1 MAAFAE
7 MGVMPEIAQA
17 VEEMDWLLP
26 TDIQAESVPLI
37 LGGGDVLMA
46 AETGSGK
53 TGAFSIPVI
62 QIVYETLKDQQE
74 GKKGRAAVKT
84 GGAVFNKWQMN
95 PYDRSP
101 AFAIGPDGLCCQSR
115 EFKEWHGCRSTRA
128 VTKGKYY
135 YEVSCHDQGLCR
147 IGWSTAQAA
156 LDLGTDKFGFGFG
169 GTGKK
174 SHNKQFDSYGEEF
187 TMHDTIGCYIDMDNG
202 HVSFSKNGNDLGL
215 AFEIPQNLRRQP
227 FFASCVLKN
236 AELKFNFGG
245 EPFKNAPKDG
255 FVAVDQ
261 APDGHVVKTTQTG
274 SATVSQV
281 KSSSTAPKALIV
293 EPSKELAEQTL
304 NNVNQFKKYVDNPK
318 LRELLIIGGVAAK
331 EQLSIL
337 ESGVDI
343 VVGTPGRLD
352 DLISTGK
359 LDLSQVRFLVLD
371 ECDGL
376 LTAGYTDF
384 IMRVYNKIPQVTSDG
399 KRLQVIVCSATL
411 HSFDVKK
418 LSERIMHFPTWV
430 DLKGED
436 SVPETVHHVVV
447 TVNPKND
454 RLWERLGKNH
464 IRTDEVHAKDNT
476 RPGANTAE
484 MWSEAIKILKGEYTI
499 RAIKEHKM
507 DQAII
512 FCRTKIDC
520 DNMEQYL
527 IAQGGGELTIP
538 ATDEVHAKDNT
549 RPGANTAEM
558 WSEAIKILK
567 GEYTIRAIKEHKMD
581 QAIIFCRTKIDCD
594 NMEQY
599 LIAQGGGPD
608 KKGHQFSCV
617 CLHGDRKPNE
627 RKYNLERF
635 KKKEVRF
642 LVCTDVAAR
651 GIDVHGVPY
660 DVAARG
666 IDVHGVPYVIN
677 VTLPDE
683 KQNYVHRIGRVGRAE
698 RMGLAISLVAME
710 KEKVWYHVCPNRGRG
725 CYNTRL
731 KEEGGCTIWYNEK
744 ELLGEIEDHLKCTIT
759 QCEPDIKVPVDEF
772 DGKVAYGQR
781 RAAGG
786 GLYKGH
792 VDILA
797 PTVQELANLEREAQ
811 TSFLQLGYLPNQ
823 LFRAF

>member
-1 MAAFAE
+1 MAAFGE

-26 TDIQAESVPLI
+26 TDIQAESIPLI
-37 LGGGDVLMA
+37 LGGGEVLMA

-74 GKKGRAAVKT
+74 GKKGRSAVKT

-95 PYDRSP
+95 PYDRSS

-115 EFKEWHGCRSTRA
+115 EFKEWHGCRSTKA
-128 VTKGKYY
+128 VTKGKNY
-135 YEVSCHDQGLCR
+135 YEVACHDQGLCR
-147 IGWSTAQAA
+147 LGWSTAQEWTNVDLA
-156 LDLGTDKFGFGFG
+156 LG

-174 SHNKQFDSYGEEF
+174 SHNKQFDSYGKEF
-187 TMHDTIGCYIDMDNG
+187 TMHDTIGCYIDLDKCQ
-202 HVSFSKNGNDLGL
+202 VSFSKNGK
-215 AFEIPQNLRRQP
+215 IPPQLKNQP

-236 AELKFNFGG
+236 AELKFNFGD
-245 EPFKNAPKDG
+245 EPFKNQPKDG
-255 FVAVDQ
+255 YVAVNQ
-261 APDGHVVKTTQTG
+261 ASDGHVVKSSQTG
-274 SATVSQV
+274 DAKVSRV
-281 KSSSTAPKALIV
+281 KSISNAPRALII

-304 NNVNQFKKYVDNPK
+304 NNVNQFKKYVDNLK
-318 LRELLIIGGVAAK
+318 LRDLLIIGGVAAK

-337 ESGVDI
+337 ESGVDN

-376 LTAGYTDF
+376 LSAGYTDF
-384 IMRVYNKIPQVTSDG
+384 IMRVYNQIPQVTSDG

-418 LSERIMHFPTWV
+418 LSEKIMHFPTWV

-447 TVNPKND
+447 PVNPKTD

-464 IRTDEVHAKDNT
+464 IRTDEVHAKDDT
-476 RPGANTAE
+476 RPGASTPE
-484 MWSEAIKILKGEYTI
+484 MWSEAIKILKGEYAI

-527 IAQGGGELTIP
+527 IK
-538 ATDEVHAKDNT
+538 H
-549 RPGANTAEM
+549 
-558 WSEAIKILK
+558 
-567 GEYTIRAIKEHKMD
+567 
-581 QAIIFCRTKIDCD
+581 
-594 NMEQY
+594 
-599 LIAQGGGPD
+599 GGGPD

-635 KKKEVRF
+635 KKQEVKF
-642 LVCTDVAAR
+642 LICTDVAAR
-651 GIDVHGVPY
+651 GID
-660 DVAARG
+660 
-666 IDVHGVPYVIN
+666 IHGVPYVIN

-683 KQNYVHRIGRVGRAE
+683 KQNYVHRIGRVGRAD

-710 KEKVWYHVCPNRGRG
+710 KEK
-725 CYNTRL
+725 
-731 KEEGGCTIWYNEK
+731 
-744 ELLGEIEDHLKCTIT
+744 LLSEIEEHLKCTIT

-772 DGKVAYGQR
+772 DGKVTYGQR
-781 RAAGG
+781 RTAGG
-786 GLYKGH
+786 EWPCGY
-792 VDILA
+792 ILA
-797 PTVQELANLEREAQ
+797 PTVQELASLEREAQ
-811 TSFLQLGYLPNQ
+811 TSFLHLSYLPNQ
-823 LFRAF
+823 FFKTF

>member
-1 MAAFAE
+1 
-7 MGVMPEIAQA
+7 
-17 VEEMDWLLP
+17 MDWLLP
-26 TDIQAESVPLI
+26 TDIQAESIPLI

-74 GKKGRAAVKT
+74 GKKGRTAVKT

-95 PYDRSP
+95 PYDRST

-115 EFKEWHGCRSTRA
+115 EFKEWHGCRSTKA
-128 VTKGKYY
+128 ITKGKYY

-147 IGWSTAQAA
+147 IGWSTSQAA
-156 LDLGTDKFGFGFG
+156 LDLGTDKYGFGFG

-187 TMHDTIGCYIDMDNG
+187 TMHDTMGCYLDLDNG
-202 HVSFSKNGNDLGL
+202 LLSFSKNGLCL
-215 AFEIPQNLRRQP
+215 P
-227 FFASCVLKN
+227 FPYCVYCN

-245 EPFKNAPKDG
+245 EEFKNPPKTG

-261 APDGHVVKTTQTG
+261 ASEGHVVKSSQTG
-274 SATVSQV
+274 SVKMSEVKATSCG
-281 KSSSTAPKALIV
+281 PKALIV

-304 NNVNQFKKYVDNPK
+304 NNVNQCKRYVDNPK
-318 LRELLIIGGVAAK
+318 LRDLLIIGGVPARDQLAVL
-331 EQLSIL
+331 EQ
-337 ESGVDI
+337 GVDI

-359 LDLSQVRFLVLD
+359 LTLSQVRFLVLD

-384 IMRVYNKIPQVTSDG
+384 IMRIYNQIPQVTSDG

-447 TVNPKND
+447 PVNPKHD
-454 RLWERLGKNH
+454 RSWERLDRKNH
-464 IRTDEVHAKDNT
+464 ILTDEVHAKDNT
-476 RPGANTAE
+476 RPGANSSE

-499 RAIKEHKM
+499 RAIREHNM

-520 DNMEQYL
+520 DNMEQYF
-527 IAQGGGELTIP
+527 IVQGGGELEYYYCT
-538 ATDEVHAKDNT
+538 TL
-549 RPGANTAEM
+549 
-558 WSEAIKILK
+558 ILQ
-567 GEYTIRAIKEHKMD
+567 YYY
-581 QAIIFCRTKIDCD
+581 

-599 LIAQGGGPD
+599 FIKQEVKFLI
-608 KKGHQFSCV
+608 
-617 CLHGDRKPNE
+617 
-627 RKYNLERF
+627 
-635 KKKEVRF
+635 
-642 LVCTDVAAR
+642 CTDVAAR
-651 GIDVHGVPY
+651 GID
-660 DVAARG
+660 
-666 IDVHGVPYVIN
+666 IHGVPYVIN

-698 RMGLAISLVAME
+698 RSVISSLVE
-710 KEKVWYHVCPNRGRG
+710 REVWYHTCANRGRG
-725 CYNTRL
+725 CHNTRL

-744 ELLGEIEDHLKCTIT
+744 ELLSDEHLKCTIT
-759 QCEPDIKVPVDEF
+759 QCEPDIKVPVDDF
-772 DGKVAYGQR
+772 DGKVTYGKR
-781 RAAGG
+781 RAAAGG
-786 GLYKGH
+786 NYCGH
-792 VDILA
+792 VAALA

-811 TSFLQLGYLPNQ
+811 TSFLHLGYLPNQ
-823 LFRAF
+823 LFKAF

>member
-1 MAAFAE
+1 MAAFGE

-26 TDIQAESVPLI
+26 TDIQAESIPLI
-37 LGGGDVLMA
+37 LGGGEVLMA

-74 GKKGRAAVKT
+74 GKKGRSAVKT

-95 PYDRSP
+95 PYDRSS

-115 EFKEWHGCRSTRA
+115 EFKEWHGCRSTKA
-128 VTKGKYY
+128 VTKGKNY
-135 YEVSCHDQGLCR
+135 YEVACHDQGLCR
-147 IGWSTAQAA
+147 LGWSTAQEWTNVDLA
-156 LDLGTDKFGFGFG
+156 LG

-174 SHNKQFDSYGEEF
+174 SHNKQFDSYGKEF
-187 TMHDTIGCYIDMDNG
+187 TMHDTIGCYIDLDKCQ
-202 HVSFSKNGNDLGL
+202 VSFSKNGK
-215 AFEIPQNLRRQP
+215 IPPQLKNQP

-236 AELKFNFGG
+236 AELKFNFGD
-245 EPFKNAPKDG
+245 EPFKNQPKDG
-255 FVAVDQ
+255 YVAVNQ
-261 APDGHVVKTTQTG
+261 ASDGHVVKSSQTG
-274 SATVSQV
+274 DAKVSRV
-281 KSSSTAPKALIV
+281 KSISNAPRALII

-304 NNVNQFKKYVDNPK
+304 NNVNQFKKYVDNLK
-318 LRELLIIGGVAAK
+318 LRDLLIIGGVAAK

-337 ESGVDI
+337 ESGVDN

-376 LTAGYTDF
+376 LSAGYTDF
-384 IMRVYNKIPQVTSDG
+384 IMRVYNQIPQVTSDG

-418 LSERIMHFPTWV
+418 LSEKIMHFPTWV

-447 TVNPKND
+447 PVNPKTD

-464 IRTDEVHAKDNT
+464 IRTDEVHAKDDT
-476 RPGANTAE
+476 RPGASTPE
-484 MWSEAIKILKGEYTI
+484 MWSEAIKILKGEYAI

-527 IAQGGGELTIP
+527 IK
-538 ATDEVHAKDNT
+538 H
-549 RPGANTAEM
+549 
-558 WSEAIKILK
+558 
-567 GEYTIRAIKEHKMD
+567 
-581 QAIIFCRTKIDCD
+581 
-594 NMEQY
+594 
-599 LIAQGGGPD
+599 GGGPD

-635 KKKEVRF
+635 KKQEVKF
-642 LVCTDVAAR
+642 LICTDVAAR
-651 GIDVHGVPY
+651 GID
-660 DVAARG
+660 
-666 IDVHGVPYVIN
+666 IHGVPYVIN

-683 KQNYVHRIGRVGRAE
+683 KQNYVHRIGRVGRAD

-710 KEKVWYHVCPNRGRG
+710 KEKVKWRMYYLVQREREDLN
-725 CYNTRL
+725 YTYL
-731 KEEGGCTIWYNEK
+731 K
-744 ELLGEIEDHLKCTIT
+744 L
-759 QCEPDIKVPVDEF
+759 PVDEF
-772 DGKVAYGQR
+772 DGKVTYGQR
-781 RAAGG
+781 RTAGG
-786 GLYKGH
+786 EWPCGY
-792 VDILA
+792 ILA
-797 PTVQELANLEREAQ
+797 PTVQELASLEREAQ
-811 TSFLQLGYLPNQ
+811 TSFLHLSYLPNQ
-823 LFRAF
+823 FFKTF

>member
-1 MAAFAE
+1 MAAFGE

-26 TDIQAESVPLI
+26 TDIQAESIPLI
-37 LGGGDVLMA
+37 LGGGDVLMVR
-46 AETGSGK
+46 SLSR
-53 TGAFSIPVI
+53 AFSIPVI

-74 GKKGRAAVKT
+74 GKKGRSAVKT

-115 EFKEWHGCRSTRA
+115 EFKEWHGCRSTKA
-128 VTKGKYY
+128 VTKGKIHFY
-135 YEVSCHDQGLCR
+135 LCVFL
-147 IGWSTAQAA
+147 IKGCA
-156 LDLGTDKFGFGFG
+156 GT
-169 GTGKK
+169 TSLHCSK

-187 TMHDTIGCYIDMDNG
+187 TMHDTIGCYIDPDKG
-202 HVSFSKNGNDLGL
+202 QVSFSKNGNDLGL
-215 AFEIPQNLRRQP
+215 AFEIPSQLKNQG

-236 AELKFNFGG
+236 AELKFNFGD
-245 EPFKNAPKDG
+245 EPFKNQPKDG
-255 FVAVDQ
+255 YVALSQ
-261 APDGHVVKTTQTG
+261 ASDGHVVKSSQTG
-274 SATVSQV
+274 SAKVSQV
-281 KSSSTAPKALIV
+281 KSSSNAPRALII

-318 LRELLIIGGVAAK
+318 LRDLLIIGGVAAK

-384 IMRVYNKIPQVTSDG
+384 IMRIYNQIPQVTSDG

-418 LSERIMHFPTWV
+418 LSEKIMHFPTWV

-447 TVNPKND
+447 PVNPKKD
-454 RLWERLGKNH
+454 RIWEKLGKNH
-464 IRTDEVHAKDNT
+464 IRTDEVHAKDDT
-476 RPGANTAE
+476 RPGANTSE
-484 MWSEAIKILKGEYTI
+484 MWSEAIKILKGEYAI

-520 DNMEQYL
+520 DNMEQYF
-527 IAQGGGELTIP
+527 
-538 ATDEVHAKDNT
+538 
-549 RPGANTAEM
+549 
-558 WSEAIKILK
+558 IK
-567 GEYTIRAIKEHKMD
+567 
-581 QAIIFCRTKIDCD
+581 
-594 NMEQY
+594 
-599 LIAQGGGPD
+599 QGGGPD
-608 KKGHQFSCV
+608 KKGHPFSCV

-627 RKYNLERF
+627 RKYNLEQF
-635 KKKEVRF
+635 KKQEVKF
-642 LVCTDVAAR
+642 LICTDVAAR
-651 GIDVHGVPY
+651 GIDI
-660 DVAARG
+660 R
-666 IDVHGVPYVIN
+666 GVPYVIN

-683 KQNYVHRIGRVGRAE
+683 KQNYVHRIGRVGRAD

-710 KEKVWYHVCPNRGRG
+710 KEKVWYHVCASRGKS

-731 KEEGGCTIWYNEK
+731 KENGGCTIWYNEK
-744 ELLGEIEDHLKCTIT
+744 ELLSEIEEHLKCTIT

-772 DGKVAYGQR
+772 DGKVTYGQR
-781 RAAGG
+781 RTAGG
-786 GLYKGH
+786 GFYKGH

-797 PTVQELANLEREAQ
+797 PTVRELANLEREAQ
-811 TSFLQLGYLPNQ
+811 TSFLHLSYLPNQ
-823 LFRAF
+823 LFKAF

>member
-1 MAAFAE
+1 LAMFSPQ

-26 TDIQAESVPLI
+26 TDIQAESIPLI

-74 GKKGRAAVKT
+74 GKKGRSAVKT

-115 EFKEWHGCRSTRA
+115 EFKEWHGCRSTKA
-128 VTKGKYY
+128 VTKGKIRFIC
-135 YEVSCHDQGLCR
+135 VTTSLHC
-147 IGWSTAQAA
+147 S
-156 LDLGTDKFGFGFG
+156 
-169 GTGKK
+169 K

-187 TMHDTIGCYIDMDNG
+187 TMHDTIGCYIDPDKG
-202 HVSFSKNGNDLGL
+202 QVSFSKNGNDLGL
-215 AFEIPQNLRRQP
+215 AFEIPPQLKNQA

-236 AELKFNFGG
+236 AELKFNFGD
-245 EPFKNAPKDG
+245 EPFKNQPKDG
-255 FVAVDQ
+255 YVALSQ
-261 APDGHVVKTTQTG
+261 ASDGHVVKSSQTG
-274 SATVSQV
+274 SAKVSQV
-281 KSSSTAPKALIV
+281 KSSSNAPRALII

-318 LRELLIIGGVAAK
+318 LRDLLIIGGVAAK

-384 IMRVYNKIPQVTSDG
+384 IMRIYNQIPQVTSDG

-418 LSERIMHFPTWV
+418 LSEKIMHFPTWV

-447 TVNPKND
+447 PVNPKKD
-454 RLWERLGKNH
+454 RIWEKLGKNH
-464 IRTDEVHAKDNT
+464 IRTDEVHAKDDT
-476 RPGANTAE
+476 RPGANTSE
-484 MWSEAIKILKGEYTI
+484 MWSEAIKILKGEYAI

-520 DNMEQYL
+520 DNMEQYF
-527 IAQGGGELTIP
+527 
-538 ATDEVHAKDNT
+538 
-549 RPGANTAEM
+549 
-558 WSEAIKILK
+558 IK
-567 GEYTIRAIKEHKMD
+567 
-581 QAIIFCRTKIDCD
+581 
-594 NMEQY
+594 
-599 LIAQGGGPD
+599 QGGGPD
-608 KKGHQFSCV
+608 KKGHPFSCV

-627 RKYNLERF
+627 RKYNLEQF
-635 KKKEVRF
+635 KKQEVKF
-642 LVCTDVAAR
+642 LICTDVAAR
-651 GIDVHGVPY
+651 GIDI
-660 DVAARG
+660 R
-666 IDVHGVPYVIN
+666 GVPYVIN

-683 KQNYVHRIGRVGRAE
+683 KQNYVHRIGRVGRAD

-710 KEKVWYHVCPNRGRG
+710 KEKVWYHVCASRGKS

-731 KEEGGCTIWYNEK
+731 KENGGCTIWYNEK
-744 ELLGEIEDHLKCTIT
+744 ELLSEIEEHLKCTIT

-772 DGKVAYGQR
+772 DGKVTYGQR
-781 RAAGG
+781 RTAGG
-786 GLYKGH
+786 GFYKGH

-797 PTVQELANLEREAQ
+797 PTVRELANLEREAQ
-811 TSFLQLGYLPNQ
+811 TSFLHLSYLPNQ
-823 LFRAF
+823 LFKAF